1 MKTFLIG
8 FSEEEIVNKAEEII
22 AEELEEKNR
31 KSRFCYTPTEI
42 AKLYNMSGNDLNSF
56 LKDQGI
62 IRKQEGAWCLTR
74 KYIHRDLARH
84 RYIAKTNQKGQLI
97 FKAKLVW
104 TDKGKEFIKQLIKY

>member
-42 AKLYNMSGNDLNSF
+42 AKLYNMSGSDLNSF

-62 IRKQEGAWCLTR
+62 IRKLEGGRIQIDGTMRLRQNFFNFFVSIIFVIITESA
-74 KYIHRDLARH
+74 
-84 RYIAKTNQKGQLI
+84 GLI
-97 FKAKLVW
+97 P
-104 TDKGKEFIKQLIKY
+104 

>member
-62 IRKQEGAWCLTR
+62 QRWKRGQFRLTPEYEGRGLAEDRLFVYYSKDGKQKERT
-74 KYIHRDLARH
+74 Y
-84 RYIAKTNQKGQLI
+84 
-97 FKAKLVW
+97 LVW
-104 TDKGKEFIKQLIKY
+104 TKKGAEMISNILKN